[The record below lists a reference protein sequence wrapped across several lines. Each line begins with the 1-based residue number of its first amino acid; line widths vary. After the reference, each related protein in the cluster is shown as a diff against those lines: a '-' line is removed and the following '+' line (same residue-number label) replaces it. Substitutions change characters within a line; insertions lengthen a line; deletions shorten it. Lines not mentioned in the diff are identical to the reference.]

1 MEQKVSVWKANLN
14 SGLILGLVGIV
25 YSLLMYFLDLSFNKV
40 QGYIF
45 LLVQIALLFY
55 LVKSYR
61 DNYLNGYITYGQA
74 LGAGV
79 IICLYSALLMAVFTY
94 ILYAFI
100 DPGLAE
106 KQLAFTEEIMLN
118 RGTPQ
123 VQIDA
128 GMAVQKKIM
137 VPPVIAVMGIFGS
150 MLTGTIMSL
159 LIGIFVRK
167 EGNPLID
174 SPEN

>member
-45 LLVQIALLFY
+45 LLLQFAILFY

-61 DNYLNGYITYGQA
+61 DNHLHGYITYGQA

-79 IICLYSALLMAVFTY
+79 IICLISALITAVFTY
-94 ILYAFI
+94 ILYAVI
-100 DPGLAE
+100 DTGLAD
-106 KQLAFTEEIMLN
+106 KQLAFTEEMMVE
-118 RGTPQ
+118 RGIPQ
-123 VQIDA
+123 AQIDA

-137 VPPVIAVMGIFGS
+137 VPAIIAPITIFGS
-150 MLTGTIMSL
+150 MLYGTVMSL
-159 LIGIFVRK
+159 IIGIFVRK